1 MKERLDKTFS
11 LSANRTSIRQE
22 LLAGLTTFIAMAY
35 VLATIP
41 NMLGKAGM
49 DPGAV
54 LTAMILLIALS
65 TGAMALFTNRPFALA
80 PGLGSTGIVASMIL
94 NEGISQPVAAGV
106 IFWSGVLF
114 IAISWLGL
122 RETVVRVIPVS
133 LKHAVSAGIG
143 LFIALLG
150 AKSGG
155 IIVASESRN
164 CLTFGSLTSPEVM
177 VALIGFLVLLVLKAR
192 NVLAAPVLAIL
203 VATLVGIPLG
213 VTQLPE
219 RVFSLPSG
227 VAGQLFNIDLLGAL
241 RISYLPFLIA
251 LFIPDFFSTFGT
263 VYGVGAQAGFLDE
276 SGNMEGIDRCFKVDA
291 VATSA
296 GALCGIP
303 SMTTYLESS
312 AGIEAGGR
320 TGLTGIFTGLFFLL
334 ALFLSPIALIVPSA
348 ATAPIL
354 IYIGVNM
361 LGALRNIKFGDMTEA
376 VPAYLCVAFTIFANN
391 VANGICIAI
400 PAYLILKLAAGKWK
414 EIHPIIY
421 VLSAVCLVYFWTL
434 L

>member
-1 MKERLDKTFS
+1 MKERIDRKFRLTENHTD
-11 LSANRTSIRQE
+11 IRQE
-22 LLAGLTTFIAMAY
+22 LVAGLTTFVAMAY

-49 DPGAV
+49 NAGAV
-54 LTAMILLIALS
+54 LTAMILLVALS
-65 TGAMALFTNRPFALA
+65 TWAMAVFTNRPFALA
-80 PGLGSTGIVASMIL
+80 PGLGSTGIVAGMIL
-94 NEGISQPVAAGV
+94 NEGISQPVAVGV

-114 IAISWLGL
+114 ILISWLGL
-122 RETVVRVIPVS
+122 REAVVRVIPVS

-155 IIVASESRN
+155 IIVATEAKN
-164 CLTFGSLTSPEVM
+164 CLTFGDLTSPEVL
-177 VALIGFLVLLVLKAR
+177 VALIGFLSLMALKAR
-192 NVLAAPVLAIL
+192 GLRSAPILAIL
-203 VATLVGIPLG
+203 AGTLAGIPLG
-213 VTQLPE
+213 VTHLPE
-219 RVFSLPSG
+219 RILALPAG
-227 VAGQLFNIDLLGAL
+227 VTGQFLNIDLIGSL
-241 RISYLPFLIA
+241 RFSYLPFLIA

-276 SGNMEGIDRCFKVDA
+276 DGNMDGIDLCFKVDA
-291 VATSA
+291 MATSA
-296 GALCGIP
+296 GALFGIP

-348 ATAPIL
+348 ATAPVL
-354 IYIGVNM
+354 LFIGVNM
-361 LGALRNIKFGDMTEA
+361 LGAMRNIRFDDMTEA
-376 VPAYLCVAFTIFANN
+376 VPAFLCVAFTVFANN

-400 PAYLILKLAAGKWK
+400 PAYLILKLAAGKGK
-414 EIHPIIY
+414 EIHPIMYI
-421 VLSAVCLVYFWTL
+421 LTAVCLVYFGTL

>member
-1 MKERLDKTFS
+1 MRGQIDQKFRLTEHHT
-11 LSANRTSIRQE
+11 NIRQE
-22 LLAGLTTFIAMAY
+22 LLGGLTTFIAMAY

-41 NMLGKAGM
+41 NMLGRTGM

-54 LTAMILLIALS
+54 LTSMVILVILS
-65 TGAMALFTNRPFALA
+65 TWAMGLYTNRPFALA

-94 NEGISQPVAAGV
+94 NENIPQPVAAGV

-114 IAISWLGL
+114 ILISWLGL
-122 RETVVRVIPVS
+122 REAVVRVIPVS

-150 AKSGG
+150 ANSGG
-155 IIVASESRN
+155 VIAASEARN
-164 CLTFGSLTSPEVM
+164 CLAFGALTSPEVR
-177 VALIGFLVLLVLKAR
+177 VTLVGFIILLVLKAR
-192 NVLAAPVLAIL
+192 NVRGAPILSILA
-203 VATLVGIPLG
+203 ATLVGILLG

-219 RVFSLPSG
+219 QLLAFPSG
-227 VAGQLFNIDLLGAL
+227 GSRQLFSIDLLGAL

-263 VYGVGAQAGFLDE
+263 VYGVGAQAGFLDAE
-276 SGNMEGIDRCFKVDA
+276 GNMEGVDRCFKVDA
-291 VATSA
+291 VSTSA
-296 GALCGIP
+296 GALFGIP
-303 SMTTYLESS
+303 SMTTYLECS

-320 TGLTGIFTGLFFLL
+320 TGLTSIFIGLFFLL
-334 ALFLSPIALIVPSA
+334 SLFLSPVALIVPSA

-361 LGALRNIKFGDMTEA
+361 LGAMRNIKFEDMTEA
-376 VPAYLCVAFTIFANN
+376 VPAFLCVAFTVFANN

-400 PAYLILKLAAGKWK
+400 PAYLIVKLAAGKRK
-414 EIHPIIY
+414 EVHPIIY
-421 VLSAVCLVYFWTL
+421 ALSAICLVYFGTQL
-434 L
+434 